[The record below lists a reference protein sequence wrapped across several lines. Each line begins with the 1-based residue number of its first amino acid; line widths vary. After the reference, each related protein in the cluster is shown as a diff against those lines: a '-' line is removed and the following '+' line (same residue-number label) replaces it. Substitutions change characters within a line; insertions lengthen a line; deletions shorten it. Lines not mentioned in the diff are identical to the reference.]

1 VLIDRIIFV
10 CTVIIAALYLYGTTQ
25 IPTLEIGDP
34 LGPKAFPRL
43 LAVAMFIAAAML
55 ALEMW
60 RNKAKNRQP
69 IEGAPFESRVM
80 VVLAAVSVWTGLYY
94 LMFVPL
100 GYIVATTLFL
110 LPLTAYFNP
119 RKWLANVA
127 TSLLFSIGT
136 YWLFVKLDVA
146 LPKGVL
152 AI

>member
-1 VLIDRIIFV
+1 MLIDRLIFA
-10 CTVIIAALYLYGTTQ
+10 CTVIIAILYLWGTTQ

-43 LAVAMFIAAAML
+43 LAVAMFLAAAML
-55 ALEMW
+55 AWEMW
-60 RNKAKNRQP
+60 RNKAKNRPQ
-69 IEGAPFESRVM
+69 IERSPFDLRVM
-80 VVLAAVSVWTGLYY
+80 GVLGAVTVWTGIYY

-100 GYIVATTLFL
+100 GYIVATTLYL

-119 RKWLANVA
+119 RKWLANIV
-127 TSLLFSIGT
+127 TTLIFSIGT

-152 AI
+152 QI